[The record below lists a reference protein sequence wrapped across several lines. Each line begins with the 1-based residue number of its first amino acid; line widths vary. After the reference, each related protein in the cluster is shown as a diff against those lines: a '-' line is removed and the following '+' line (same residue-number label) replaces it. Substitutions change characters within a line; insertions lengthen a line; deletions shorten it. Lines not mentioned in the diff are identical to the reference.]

1 MDRHNLWLDA
11 LSAPRGVGY
20 HGEVYAVML
29 ASSGIQEYNYLV
41 RVKTSI
47 TLPKELIGRLDRVD
61 RNRSALL
68 ERAALAYLA
77 RLERRVR
84 ERKDIEIIDRNAE
97 RLNREA
103 LDTLE
108 YQQLP

>member
-1 MDRHNLWLDA
+1 M
-11 LSAPRGVGY
+11 
-20 HGEVYAVML
+20 
-29 ASSGIQEYNYLV
+29 

-47 TLPKELIGRLDRVD
+47 TLPQDLLRRLDRAEK
-61 RNRSALL
+61 NRSALL

-77 RLERRVR
+77 QLERRAR
-84 ERKDIEIIDRNAE
+84 DRKDIEIIDRNAA

-103 LDTLE
+103 MDTLE